1 MATGAMSSLSAHYQ
15 RMGKGW
21 FNSKAL
27 CLHQPLMFG
36 RLKQQLFHFSVMKVF
51 APMYTMFIRV
61 LQDGALD
68 LYWKN
73 THIPFVQNTNGNH
86 INQENC
92 CCQEKKSVGNFVNH
106 CLSNIFLRDE
116 VVGGTNIWCW
126 WPWFGCVHVKIILGL
141 LGNWVCWVCWN
152 LSSLCWDSRSCSVTL
167 TTSLKMDRSVSYSGG
182 VSVRVLSRLWFLPRV
197 RIETKNE
204 IVIVC
209 VIF

>member
-1 MATGAMSSLSAHYQ
+1 MTKSQIFCLLWNKNPPPLPPQPQKNLKKEKNAWKRNYGKMATGAMSSLSAHYQ

-126 WPWFGCVHVKIILGL
+126 WPWFGCVHNFGFAGELGL
-141 LGNWVCWVCWN
+141 LG
-152 LSSLCWDSRSCSVTL
+152 L
-167 TTSLKMDRSVSYSGG
+167 LKFVFALLRFEKLQCHPDDK
-182 VSVRVLSRLWFLPRV
+182 P
-197 RIETKNE
+197 
-204 IVIVC
+204 
-209 VIF
+209 